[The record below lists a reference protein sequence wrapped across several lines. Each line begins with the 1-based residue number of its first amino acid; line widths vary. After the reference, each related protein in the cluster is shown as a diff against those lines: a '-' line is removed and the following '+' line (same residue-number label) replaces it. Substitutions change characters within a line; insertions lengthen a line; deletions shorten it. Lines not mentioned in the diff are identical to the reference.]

1 MDVFVHIKE
10 EWQNYVMN
18 KYLWGQTAVDHIP
31 DPCLYNWTA
40 SGEEEEDTAAE
51 VAKEDD
57 YDDGE
62 DEILSSPVNSSSG
75 ASS

>member
-40 SGEEEEDTAAE
+40 RGEEEDTEAE